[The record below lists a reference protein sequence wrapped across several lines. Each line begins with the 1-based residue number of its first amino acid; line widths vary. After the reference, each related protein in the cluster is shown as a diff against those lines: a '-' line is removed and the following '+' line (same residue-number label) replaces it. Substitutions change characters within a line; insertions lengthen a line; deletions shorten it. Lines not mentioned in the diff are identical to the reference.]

1 MGTSSSMSL
10 HDQLRTATMPV
21 IERTAQHG
29 DSEEKA
35 LDLGAQDYLAKPVPP
50 RSLTAGARRAQPS
63 NMWAHNYLSDET
75 APEQRPSLPAPR
87 PPLAYFLPPQWR
99 LVSTVLIVEDG
110 PSGGAAT
117 EAGFGGDITKL
128 IDIPHFPKQV
138 QRANGWAAAGRVGMR
153 TTMEDGP

>member
-50 RSLTAGARRAQPS
+50 RSLTRGCAPCSTEQHVSAQ
-63 NMWAHNYLSDET
+63 L
-75 APEQRPSLPAPR
+75 
-87 PPLAYFLPPQWR
+87 
-99 LVSTVLIVEDG
+99 LV
-110 PSGGAAT
+110 
-117 EAGFGGDITKL
+117 
-128 IDIPHFPKQV
+128 
-138 QRANGWAAAGRVGMR
+138 R
-153 TTMEDGP
+153 